1 MSEEFS
7 VVSDLRPK
15 LKQVNLKFKVVSK
28 SDVREVSSRLDGSS
42 HRVAEAVIGDE
53 TGVIKMTLWD
63 DQIDLID
70 EGNTYVL
77 KNGYVG
83 FFKNTLRLNVGK
95 YGSIEDSDEE
105 ISSINTEN
113 DISQKVYERRYNS
126 GYRNRGYGSSGR
138 SYY

>member
-70 EGNTYVL
+70 EGGTYVL

-83 FFKNTLRLNVGK
+83 FFKNTLRLNIGK
-95 YGSIEDSDEE
+95 YGSIEESDEE
-105 ISSINTEN
+105 IQSVNLDNDLSS
-113 DISQKVYERRYNS
+113 KVYERRYNRG
-126 GYRNRGYGSSGR
+126 GYNRNRGYSGR

>member
-1 MSEEFS
+1 
-7 VVSDLRPK
+7 V
-15 LKQVNLKFKVVSK
+15 
-28 SDVREVSSRLDGSS
+28 
-42 HRVAEAVIGDE
+42 GDE

-77 KNGYVG
+77 KNGYIG
-83 FFKNTLRLNVGK
+83 FFKNTLMLNVGK

-105 ISSINTEN
+105 ISGINTEN
-113 DISQKVYERRYNS
+113 DISQKVYERRFNS
-126 GYRNRGYGSSGR
+126 GYRSRGYNSGR